1 LANIWLAFLALVAN
15 QLRYEMSGAFHGRD
29 EPDLRLTHLE
39 LLHHVLHVSALELLG
54 LLQETLKGGV
64 RSSFGE
70 LTHVALPYPL
80 ELARGT
86 VQLGFALL
94 EDTQG
99 VLSVCVL

>member
-1 LANIWLAFLALVAN
+1 MSGRGLTGGGAPPGVLLQLLVA
-15 QLRYEMSGAFHGRD
+15 
-29 EPDLRLTHLE
+29 
-39 LLHHVLHVSALELLG
+39 LLGPIVALLGFLVALLG

>member
-1 LANIWLAFLALVAN
+1 VSGTDLTGGGAPLGVLLQLLVA
-15 QLRYEMSGAFHGRD
+15 
-29 EPDLRLTHLE
+29 
-39 LLHHVLHVSALELLG
+39 LLGPVVVFLGPIVALLG

>member
-1 LANIWLAFLALVAN
+1 MSGTDLTCGGAPLGVLLHLLVA
-15 QLRYEMSGAFHGRD
+15 
-29 EPDLRLTHLE
+29 
-39 LLHHVLHVSALELLG
+39 LLGFIVALLG

-80 ELARGT
+80 EHARGT

-94 EDTQG
+94 EDTLG